1 MRNLSSTQPLN
12 KNCSWAQRIPSKG
25 ETEEVAGVTYS
36 GIICPHFSHKQLTNK
51 SLQWPMLD
59 TQSAIELHKLFL
71 LLDLLR
77 DFGSKAIGMGLQ
89 SPKSKFNLVWH
100 ILH

>member
-1 MRNLSSTQPLN
+1 
-12 KNCSWAQRIPSKG
+12 
-25 ETEEVAGVTYS
+25 
-36 GIICPHFSHKQLTNK
+36 
-51 SLQWPMLD
+51 MLD

-89 SPKSKFNLVWH
+89 SPKSKFNLV
-100 ILH
+100 